1 MASGALGTAGLA
13 LLLLLAP
20 HYSSWLASEF
30 LDIAVILSI

>member
-1 MASGALGTAGLA
+1 MVSGALGTAGPA

-20 HYSSWLASEF
+20 HSSWLASEF

>member
-1 MASGALGTAGLA
+1 MVSGALGSAGLA

-20 HYSSWLASEF
+20 HSSWPASEF